1 MDYLERIMII
11 EFLKSYVNNFL
22 MKSDLGGTMEMQFVC
37 LECSED
43 HHEVCIERNANRE
56 VPDCD
61 CQHKRVVK

>member
-1 MDYLERIMII
+1 MTP
-11 EFLKSYVNNFL
+11 K
-22 MKSDLGGTMEMQFVC
+22 LGYQLFICRNGGGSNMQFVC